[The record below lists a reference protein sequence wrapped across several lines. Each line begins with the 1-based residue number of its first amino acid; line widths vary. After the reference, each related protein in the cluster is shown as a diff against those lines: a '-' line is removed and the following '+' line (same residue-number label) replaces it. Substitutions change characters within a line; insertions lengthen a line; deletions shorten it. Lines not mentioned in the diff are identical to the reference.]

1 MTKKIKK
8 LSPLVPLCF
17 THKYCYS
24 PKSARHFPH
33 KKNNKIKMGAFRLV
47 CSTEKRL
54 KGANFKYYVRCLK
67 ICALKKLKKKTK
79 KKERKEEEKIKET
92 KVNKISTL

>member
-1 MTKKIKK
+1 MKSRMEYKMTKKIKK

-47 CSTEKRL
+47 CPTEKRL
-54 KGANFKYYVRCLK
+54 KGANFKLL
-67 ICALKKLKKKTK
+67 CALPENLCFKKVEKEDEKKRK
-79 KKERKEEEKIKET
+79 KRGRK
-92 KVNKISTL
+92 N